1 MRIHDKG
8 TKRIHHRI
16 VGEVALTFE
25 TMQFT
30 ADADLTIAVFTAEP
44 GSKSEEALNLFAS
57 WAARESQEAGHTDHA

>member
-1 MRIHDKG
+1 
-8 TKRIHHRI
+8 